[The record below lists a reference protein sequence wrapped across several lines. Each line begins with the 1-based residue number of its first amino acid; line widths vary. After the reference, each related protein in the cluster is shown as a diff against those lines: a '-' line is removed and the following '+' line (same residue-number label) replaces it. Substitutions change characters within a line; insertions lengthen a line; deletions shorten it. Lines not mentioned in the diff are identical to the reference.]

1 MKIFAYN
8 DFILKRNETGY
19 FADDSHILFIKSTCE
34 NHFDEFRLGS
44 RVSPTLGSGYYF
56 FSSHKKHI
64 LELPYYSSVS
74 DFLKNPSLFWKAYR
88 LLKSQIKEFDV
99 FWITWPH
106 PISFLILCMIGK
118 QKPVVLFVRQ
128 NLEAL
133 IEVRYTGIKKWAGK
147 RFTKFVYAFAA
158 VFRRHAMLVTVGE
171 EMFQVLAPDFNSS
184 RYISDAIVPKAFAL
198 PARKKRTPG
207 VLKLLFV
214 GRLEPEKGL
223 PDLIHALKLINE
235 KDQAR
240 LTIIGEGVSKIEAE
254 TLVRELEIGHKVDF
268 KGYVAFGEQLFDAY
282 ASHDILMISSY
293 SEGLPKIINESRAFA
308 IPIVSTKVGGIANEL
323 KDGETCLFVNPGM
336 PDQLAEAALRLSA
349 DMDLYSLISKNLS
362 LEFQKNSLEFWSEE
376 FFQFV
381 KNHFN

>member
-184 RYISDAIVPKAFAL
+184 RYISDAIVPKAIAL

-235 KDQAR
+235 KDQAQ
-240 LTIIGEGVSKIEAE
+240 LTIIGEGISKIEAE

>member
-1 MKIFAYN
+1 
-8 DFILKRNETGY
+8 
-19 FADDSHILFIKSTCE
+19 
-34 NHFDEFRLGS
+34 
-44 RVSPTLGSGYYF
+44 
-56 FSSHKKHI
+56 
-64 LELPYYSSVS
+64 
-74 DFLKNPSLFWKAYR
+74 
-88 LLKSQIKEFDV
+88 
-99 FWITWPH
+99 
-106 PISFLILCMIGK
+106 MIGK

-235 KDQAR
+235 KDQAQ
-240 LTIIGEGVSKIEAE
+240 LTIIGEGISKIEAE

-349 DMDLYSLISKNLS
+349 DMDLYALISKNLS